1 VTSDKTRVPI
11 IRTSERRSFKRCPQA
26 WWWGWRMGLVPVGSI
41 SDALWFGTGVHIALA
56 AWYCGPGKKR
66 GPEPAETFAAWA
78 VGEIRHIKTSNR
90 FGNAAEALIEEKL
103 VPAQLLGTT
112 LLECYLKE
120 YGRDEHMF
128 VIRPEYSGQINIA
141 DPDFADQ
148 ILAIYAFTYDLV
160 YRDLDDGRIL
170 LEEHKTARA
179 IVTSHLKLDDQAGS
193 YWAIADQQLRA
204 EGVLKAKERIR
215 GIEYNFIRKAMPDER
230 PRNAEGYYTNKPT
243 KADYL
248 AAMKSHPDVRVN
260 MKVEELADL
269 AESRGIPVFGEISKL
284 QPKPLFHREFVKRTA
299 AERATQIRRIQNEAL
314 VMDAFRTGELPIIK
328 NTTRECNF
336 CQFNGLC
343 ELDEG
348 GHDTSDYMR
357 AIYRRKDPYADHRKS
372 TEES

>member
-1 VTSDKTRVPI
+1 MSKVPI

-103 VPAQLLGTT
+103 VPAQVLGTT

-141 DPDFADQ
+141 DPDFADE

-160 YRDLDDGRIL
+160 YRDLNDDRIL

-179 IVTSHLKLDDQAGS
+179 IVTSHLQLDDQAGS

-204 EGVLKAKERIR
+204 EGVLKPKERIR

-248 AAMKSHPDVRVN
+248 AAMRSRPGDLSKL
-260 MKVEELADL
+260 KVEELADL
-269 AESRGIPVFGEISKL
+269 AESRGIKVFGEVSKL
-284 QPKPLFHREFVKRTA
+284 QPKPLFQREFVHRTA
-299 AERATQIRRIQNEAL
+299 AERATQIRRIQDEAL
-314 VMDAFRTGELPIIK
+314 VLDAFRTGDLPLIK
-328 NTTRECNF
+328 NPTRECSF
-336 CQFNGLC
+336 CPFQGLC

-348 GHDTSDYMR
+348 GHDTSDYLR
-357 AIYRRKDPYADHRKS
+357 AIYRTQDPYADHRKS